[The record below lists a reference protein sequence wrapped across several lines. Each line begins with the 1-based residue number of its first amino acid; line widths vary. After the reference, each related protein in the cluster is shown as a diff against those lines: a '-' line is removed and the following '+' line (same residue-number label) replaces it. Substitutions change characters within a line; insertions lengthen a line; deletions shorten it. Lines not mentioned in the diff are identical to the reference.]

1 MERIIVILVIAMLA
15 FIALQMTSKVENLS
29 EGPDEY
35 FGQVEKPECESC
47 ALTSLEPKRVCPS
60 GMCSMKGR
68 TGCRV

>member
-1 MERIIVILVIAMLA
+1 MERVIVILVIAMLA
-15 FIALQMTSKVENLS
+15 FIAIQMTSKVEKIS
-29 EGPDEY
+29 KGQDEY
-35 FGQVEKPECESC
+35 FGAVEKPECESC

>member
-1 MERIIVILVIAMLA
+1 MERIIVVLIIAMLV
-15 FIALQMTSKVENLS
+15 FIGIQMTKKAEDLS
-29 EGPDEY
+29 EGPEEY
-35 FGQVEKPECESC
+35 FGQVEKPDCETC